1 MYPDGIPIIQSLC
14 TSVPSREH
22 SRKKVMWMWM
32 CKKAQSCKVGITS
45 RTCSRCWCSE
55 RGWRQFKA
63 CTGFEGLLLK
73 ILVYDGSL
81 GNASFSVKE
90 GKDLSEIFRN
100 WRMTAVREWK
110 SCEDNAQDLQCIE
123 ILSDKF
129 EQEKHRDT
137 VMKRAHRRIAW
148 QMRLFGARRTR
159 GKNCLGFP
167 DDVQIPNSKSSKRQT
182 YQTSYISLLCFKMFW
197 WFCS

>member
-1 MYPDGIPIIQSLC
+1 MYQAESTPG
-14 TSVPSREH
+14 
-22 SRKKVMWMWM
+22 RKSCECARKH
-32 CKKAQSCKVGITS
+32 KKAQSCKVGIAS

-55 RGWRQFKA
+55 RGWCQFKA

-110 SCEDNAQDLQCIE
+110 PCEDNVQDLQCIE

-129 EQEKHRDT
+129 EQEKRRDT
-137 VMKRAHRRIAW
+137 VMKRAHRRIAASPGKW
-148 QMRLFGARRTR
+148 GYSAPEGPAARNAWDSQMM
-159 GKNCLGFP
+159 
-167 DDVQIPNSKSSKRQT
+167 SKSQIQNHLRDKHLT
-182 YQTSYISLLCFKMFW
+182 
-197 WFCS
+197 